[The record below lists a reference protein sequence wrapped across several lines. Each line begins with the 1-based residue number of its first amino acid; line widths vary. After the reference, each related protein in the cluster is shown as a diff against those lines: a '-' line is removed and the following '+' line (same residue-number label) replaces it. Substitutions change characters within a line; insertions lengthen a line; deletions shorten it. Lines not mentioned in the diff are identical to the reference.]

1 MFESLFGSK
10 PVVNNTPR
18 RLAALAQLNAYK
30 APRTKKGGK
39 KIRKTLKRSNKRR

>member
-10 PVVNNTPR
+10 PIVNNSPR

-39 KIRKTLKRSNKRR
+39 KVRKTQKKLNKRR